1 MTSIHRTQ
9 LAAAALA
16 LLLLTPAMGQTA
28 GTPQQSPPQQ
38 AQQAQA
44 QQAHRSKQAHPTHRS
59 KPPQRAHRPKH
70 PRRPQQPTRRA
81 PQQAQQP
88 PQQAPPP
95 FTFATVQRVAQQRA
109 AQPYH
114 VKSTPLP
121 HELAALSYEQY
132 SEIQFRP
139 ASALWHGQ
147 SMFEVQFFHRGF
159 NFDRRVNIY
168 EVSSSGVRP
177 VVYNPSMFYF
187 GGDVP
192 RVPLPA
198 NLGFAGL
205 RVHYPLNSPGFK
217 DEVIAFLGASYFR
230 ALGRSEG
237 YGVSA
242 RGLAID
248 TATPAGEEFPY
259 FTDFYLVRPQPNQRT
274 MTIYAVLDSPSF
286 SGAYQFDVRPGTVTQ
301 VQVTAELYPR
311 GTVDK
316 LGIAPLTS
324 MFLYGESS
332 EGRPFDDWRPE
343 VHDSDGLMMQ
353 TGTGEWLWRPLD
365 NPEKLQVNRFMD
377 DSPKGFG
384 LIQRDRDFADYQDPD
399 SQFERRPSYW
409 IQPLGDWGKGG
420 IELVEIPSDEEIHEN
435 IDAYWVPS
443 AQVVPHA
450 PIRFSYL
457 MSAYLSSG
465 GRWPP
470 GGRVLGTRFGP
481 VVNGTT
487 PVSGMRLVLIDF
499 TGGDLDSLLSSQPV
513 HADVSADGATI
524 NRVTVQRLPENGAWR
539 VAIQVKPGGDRPVDL
554 RCYLDLYGEAL
565 TETWTYQW
573 TPSGA

>member
-1 MTSIHRTQ
+1 MSPVHRTQ
-9 LAAAALA
+9 PAAATRALSAALVLA
-16 LLLLTPAMGQTA
+16 LLALTPAVGQTPSH
-28 GTPQQSPPQQ
+28 PQ
-38 AQQAQA
+38 
-44 QQAHRSKQAHPTHRS
+44 H
-59 KPPQRAHRPKH
+59 PKH
-70 PRRPQQPTRRA
+70 PPPRKQQTQQP
-81 PQQAQQP
+81 
-88 PQQAPPP
+88 APPP
-95 FTFATVQRVAQQRA
+95 PAPTPFTFGTVERLAEARA
-109 AQPYH
+109 ARPYRIR
-114 VKSTPLP
+114 STPLP
-121 HELAALSYEQY
+121 RELATLSYEQY
-132 SEIQFRP
+132 GQIQFRP
-139 ASALWHGQ
+139 AAALWHGQ

-159 NFDRRVNIY
+159 NFDRRVNVY
-168 EVSSSGVRP
+168 EVLPSGVTP
-177 VVYNPSMFYF
+177 VAYNPSMFQF
-187 GGDVP
+187 GRKVP
-192 RVPLPA
+192 RVALPA

-205 RVHYPLNSPGFK
+205 SVHYPLNTPDYK

-230 ALGRSEG
+230 ALGRNGG

-259 FTDFYLVRPQPNQRT
+259 FTDFWVVRPQPDQRS
-274 MTIYAVLDSPSF
+274 MTLYALLDSPSIT
-286 SGAYQFDVRPGTVTQ
+286 GAYEFDVRPGTITQ
-301 VQVTAELYPR
+301 VQVSAELFAR
-311 GTVDK
+311 QAVDK

-332 EGRPFDDWRPE
+332 DGRPFDDWRPE
-343 VHDSDGLMMQ
+343 VHNSDGLMMQ

-365 NPEKLQVNRFMD
+365 NPAKLQVNRYMD
-377 DSPKGFG
+377 DNPKGFG
-384 LIQRDRDFADYQDPD
+384 LIQRDRNFADYQDPD

-420 IELVEIPSDEEIHEN
+420 IELVEIPSDEEIHDN

-443 AQVVPHA
+443 ASVEPHA

-470 GGRVLGTRFGP
+470 GGKVVGTRFGP
-481 VVNGTT
+481 VLHGAT

-499 TGGDLDSLLSSQPV
+499 AGGDLDSLLPSQPV
-513 HADVSADGATI
+513 HADVSADGGTI
-524 NRVTVQRLPENGAWR
+524 GHVTVQRIPENGVWR
-539 VAIQVKPGGDRPVDL
+539 VTIQVKPTGDQPVDL

-565 TETWTYQW
+565 SETWTYQW

>member
-399 SQFERRPSYW
+399 
-409 IQPLGDWGKGG
+409 
-420 IELVEIPSDEEIHEN
+420 
-435 IDAYWVPS
+435 
-443 AQVVPHA
+443 
-450 PIRFSYL
+450 
-457 MSAYLSSG
+457 
-465 GRWPP
+465 
-470 GGRVLGTRFGP
+470 
-481 VVNGTT
+481 
-487 PVSGMRLVLIDF
+487 
-499 TGGDLDSLLSSQPV
+499 
-513 HADVSADGATI
+513 
-524 NRVTVQRLPENGAWR
+524 
-539 VAIQVKPGGDRPVDL
+539 
-554 RCYLDLYGEAL
+554 
-565 TETWTYQW
+565 
-573 TPSGA
+573 

>member
-1 MTSIHRTQ
+1 MLSIHRTQ

-16 LLLLTPAMGQTA
+16 LLLLTSAIGQTA
-28 GTPQQSPPQQ
+28 STPQQP
-38 AQQAQA
+38 A
-44 QQAHRSKQAHPTHRS
+44 
-59 KPPQRAHRPKH
+59 
-70 PRRPQQPTRRA
+70 
-81 PQQAQQP
+81 
-88 PQQAPPP
+88 PP
-95 FTFATVQRVAQQRA
+95 FTFATVQRLAQQRA
-109 AQPYH
+109 ARPYH
-114 VKSTPLP
+114 IRSTPLP
-121 HELAALSYEQY
+121 RALATLTYDQY
-132 SEIQFRP
+132 SHIQFRP
-139 ASALWHGQ
+139 SAALWHGQ

-159 NFDRRVNIY
+159 NFDRRVNVY
-168 EVSSSGVRP
+168 EVLPSGIRAVA
-177 VVYNPSMFYF
+177 YSPSMFQF
-187 GGDVP
+187 GRDVP
-192 RVPLPA
+192 RVALPA

-205 RVHYPLNSPGFK
+205 RVHFPLNQPGFK

-230 ALGRSEG
+230 ALGRNQG

-259 FTDFYLVRPQPNQRT
+259 FTDFWLVRPEPNQRS
-274 MTIYAVLDSPSF
+274 MTIYALLDSPSIT
-286 SGAYQFDVRPGTVTQ
+286 GAYEFDVRPGTTTQ

-311 GTVDK
+311 RAVDK

-324 MFLYGESS
+324 MFLYGENS

-365 NPEKLQVNRFMD
+365 NPAKLQVNRFMD
-377 DSPKGFG
+377 DNPKGFG

-399 SQFERRPSYW
+399 SQYERRPSYW

-420 IELVEIPSDEEIHEN
+420 IELVEIPSDEDIHDN
-435 IDAYWVPS
+435 IDAYWVPGT
-443 AQVVPHA
+443 AVVPHA

-457 MSAYLSSG
+457 MSAYMNSG

-470 GGRVLGTRFGP
+470 GGRVIATRFGP
-481 VVNGTT
+481 VLNAMT

-499 TGGDLDSLLSSQPV
+499 TGGDLDSLSSSQPV
-513 HADVSADGATI
+513 HADVSADGAAVHH
-524 NRVTVQRLPENGAWR
+524 VTVRRLPESGVWR
-539 VAIQVKPGGDRPVDL
+539 VAIQVKPAGDQPVDL

-565 TETWTYQW
+565 TETWTDQW
-573 TPSGA
+573 TPPGA